1 MKKGG
6 LNALFFSIYMSG
18 TVTGPKAVNDSIE
31 RIAAV
36 HKLAADMPD
45 TVAVCTSAEQ
55 VRKAESAVEQ
65 YKEEN
70 DISSGRDGGNL
81 ATEQVSEINA
91 QIVLARSQLAEQD
104 AKYRQVEKLYRNGGG
119 VDSIAAVI
127 NSPLIG
133 TLRTQQADLLSK
145 EAELATKYG
154 DRHPQMIAL
163 RDQKKGLD
171 EKIDVEIK
179 RIIRNLANEV
189 SVARTRVASLEGS
202 LNEMQGTATVQGKAS
217 IKLRELERDA
227 QSTRTLYDTFQS
239 RFKETEAKGQVQTP
253 DSRRLDRASVP
264 GEPSF
269 PNIVLILGLTLFG
282 STVLGVVIALLLER
296 LDNGYKSGAEVERT
310 LGIANLAVV
319 PRIDGKALVG
329 DRIVQKPLSSFSEA
343 VRSVY
348 TGLLLSNIDTPPQVV
363 LVTSTVPGEGKT
375 SLSVSLGR
383 MAAKN
388 AMRVLLIDGDFRHPS
403 VSGQILP
410 QMPELGLIDFL
421 AGKCD
426 LSQAVYDDPMS
437 PLQFMPVVTKPSNP
451 AGVLGSQSMK
461 NLIEAL
467 RPHYDLIVIDAAPV
481 LPVSDTRL
489 LASLV
494 DKVLYVVRWDS
505 TPREAIASGIKLL
518 REAGADI
525 AGTILNRADMRQH
538 SIYGYG
544 YSSYGYGGHYAK
556 YYAE

>member
-1 MKKGG
+1 DIVGAVRDRAHAGICRAGARRG
-6 LNALFFSIYMSG
+6 LRM
-18 TVTGPKAVNDSIE
+18 
-31 RIAAV
+31 R
-36 HKLAADMPD
+36 
-45 TVAVCTSAEQ
+45 
-55 VRKAESAVEQ
+55 
-65 YKEEN
+65 
-70 DISSGRDGGNL
+70 
-81 ATEQVSEINA
+81 
-91 QIVLARSQLAEQD
+91 
-104 AKYRQVEKLYRNGGG
+104 
-119 VDSIAAVI
+119 
-127 NSPLIG
+127 
-133 TLRTQQADLLSK
+133 LRGQQADLMRK
-145 EAELATKYG
+145 DAELSAKYG
-154 DRHPQMIAL
+154 SRHPQMIAL
-163 RDQKKGLD
+163 HEEKKNLD
-171 EKIDVEIK
+171 AKIQEEVS
-179 RIIRNLANEV
+179 RIIRNLASEV
-189 SVARTRVASLEGS
+189 DVARVRLSSLEGS
-202 LNEMQGTATVQGKAS
+202 LRDIQGTTSTQGHAS

-319 PRIDGKALVG
+319 PRIAGKALVG

-363 LVTSTVPGEGKT
+363 MVTSTVPGEGKT

-410 QMPELGLIDFL
+410 QLPELGLIDFL